1 MLHFIT
7 CTQTAVEPTSQ
18 HVGARAAAAALHPQP
33 ALAHTPA
40 RLAAA
45 AAAAARILIRRV
57 VSAALKQSRPVPIL
71 WLLLERRKILQVKD
85 FLIPKSTNHSAR
97 SAMPPTRRAT
107 AAAKAAAA
115 SDDTPAPHAAAAAE
129 AEKKAATAV
138 AAIDQGQSGSSNS
151 GSDSDDSDWANIDT
165 SKLAIQRVEP
175 IRGKPKGGHVWKD
188 QKLARFSSL
197 FSKGG
202 DNRLERKNEIRLQ
215 FNSMKQLEKDLKAET
230 AEEKQ
235 EMKRKREQREKQ
247 KKDNELKSQIGT
259 LVQVST
265 VKMRKYSKKALRGVV
280 KVDLDELKKKKG
292 K

>member
-1 MLHFIT
+1 M
-7 CTQTAVEPTSQ
+7 A
-18 HVGARAAAAALHPQP
+18 
-33 ALAHTPA
+33 
-40 RLAAA
+40 
-45 AAAAARILIRRV
+45 
-57 VSAALKQSRPVPIL
+57 
-71 WLLLERRKILQVKD
+71 
-85 FLIPKSTNHSAR
+85 
-97 SAMPPTRRAT
+97 PTRRAT
-107 AAAKAAAA
+107 AAAKSAAETPAI
-115 SDDTPAPHAAAAAE
+115 SDDTSLSNASVVAAA
-129 AEKKAATAV
+129 KKTAV
-138 AAIDQGQSGSSNS
+138 TAGSAVGVGHADSSNS
-151 GSDSDDSDWANIDT
+151 ASDSDDSDWANIDT

-175 IRGKPKGGHVWKD
+175 LRGKPKGGHVWKE
-188 QKLARFSSL
+188 QKLSRFSSL

-202 DNRLERKNEIRLQ
+202 DNRLERKNEVRLQ
-215 FNSMKQLEKDLKAET
+215 YNSMKQLEKDLKAET